1 MSDHDSNS
9 PYNVDTVSCTQVMRM
24 KKIINFRESLIDLV
38 SNSRNLHV
46 KNCMTNS
53 KENYQPLSLRV
64 KWRRGIQMTRLKPNF
79 SIQGCLF
86 N

>member
-38 SNSRNLHV
+38 SNSQNWHE
-46 KNCMTNS
+46 KNCMTDS
-53 KENYQPLSLRV
+53 KESY
-64 KWRRGIQMTRLKPNF
+64 
-79 SIQGCLF
+79 
-86 N
+86 